1 MTDLPPLMRD
11 QRKTDADHLRLLAIF
26 HYVFAG
32 LSVLGLAFLA
42 LHYAFMH
49 AMFSHPEM
57 WKNSNGAAPP
67 PREFLEMFVWFYIFF
82 AVVFVAVGIG
92 NLLSARFLQKR
103 RNRVFSLV
111 IAGLDVLQFPFGT
124 VLGVFTFIVLMRDS
138 VHELYGA

>member
-1 MTDLPPLMRD
+1 MPDLQPLMRD
-11 QRKTDADHLRLLAIF
+11 LRKTDADHLRMLAIF

-42 LHYAFMH
+42 VHYAFMH

-57 WKNSNGAAPP
+57 WKNSNGGGPP
-67 PREFLEMFVWFYIFF
+67 PGELLEMCVWFYIFF

-103 RNRVFSLV
+103 RNRVFSLA
-111 IAGLDVLQFPFGT
+111 IACLDFLQFPLGT
-124 VLGVFTFIVLMRDS
+124 VLGSFTFIILMRDS
-138 VHELYGA
+138 VRELYEA